1 MGLQSSTTA
10 IRKWSKAEG
19 IQDTSVCVLSRVRLW
34 ATPWTVAHQAPLSMG
49 VSRQGVGCHFLFQ
62 RIKLA
67 SPASP
72 ALAGGFFITASPGKH
87 MNPARDIPFP
97 LVQTA
102 LLILVS
108 VSIHLGLPLG
118 KFQDFSECP
127 EGHSSWNPFHGCA
140 CEC

>member
-19 IQDTSVCVLSRVRLW
+19 IQDMSVCVLSRVRLW

-49 VSRQGVGCHFLFQ
+49 FSRQGVGCHFLFQ

-72 ALAGGFFITASPGKH
+72 ALAGKFFTTEPPGK
-87 MNPARDIPFP
+87 PVKD
-97 LVQTA
+97 
-102 LLILVS
+102 VS
-108 VSIHLGLPLG
+108 RWAHRLAGWRWSVMTVLRL
-118 KFQDFSECP
+118 
-127 EGHSSWNPFHGCA
+127 CA
-140 CEC
+140 WCQVERWQQGV